1 MPAVISNIDFSDPRF
16 NQRLDFLDLLDEKK
30 DIKLSTAVVLG
41 ASFPYVSP
49 AGRVDSAGKKTKA
62 NYFVDGAYFD
72 NSGSGVVNEMVN
84 ILLRDSLYLTTSKK
98 AEDLYTSYCE

>member
-1 MPAVISNIDFSDPRF
+1 MQDGLPAVISNIDFSDPRF

-41 ASFPYVSP
+41 ASFPYISP
-49 AGRVDSAGKKTKA
+49 AGEGSAGIKNKA

-84 ILLRDSLYLTTSKK
+84 ILLRDSLYLQHKES
-98 AEDLYTSYCE
+98 

>member
-1 MPAVISNIDFSDPRF
+1 MQDGLPAVISNIDFSDPRF

-49 AGRVDSAGKKTKA
+49 AGRVDSASIKNKQI
-62 NYFVDGAYFD
+62 
-72 NSGSGVVNEMVN
+72 
-84 ILLRDSLYLTTSKK
+84 ILSMAPILIIPVRVL
-98 AEDLYTSYCE
+98 